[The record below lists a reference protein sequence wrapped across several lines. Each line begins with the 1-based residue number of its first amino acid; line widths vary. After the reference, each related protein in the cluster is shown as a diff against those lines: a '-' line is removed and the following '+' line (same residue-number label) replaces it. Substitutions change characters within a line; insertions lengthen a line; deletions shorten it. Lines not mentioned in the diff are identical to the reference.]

1 MDENKKTTINLIN
14 KKCFQYAITVGLNYK
29 EIGKCAERI
38 TKTKPL
44 VNKYNWDGI
53 NYPLDKDNWKKC
65 EKSYVAILNVL

>member
-29 EIGKCAERI
+29 EIGKRAERI

-53 NYPLDKDNWKKC
+53 NSPLDKDNWKKC

>member
-29 EIGKCAERI
+29 EIGKRAERI

-53 NYPLDKDNWKKC
+53 NYPSDKDKKF
-65 EKSYVAILNVL
+65 ELKKIGKNVRKVM